1 MIVSTLMAASL
12 ALTPVQQEVPR
23 PVQKQAE
30 YITTMLVIC
39 RPVTSP
45 ALWDEWL
52 PFAVNDLGVTQE
64 YIATSREVVAER
76 DPYPVTETECLDALI
91 DATEKLE
98 KMLESDTDGR

>member
-1 MIVSTLMAASL
+1 MILSTLMAASL
-12 ALTPVQQEVPR
+12 ALAPLQQEVPR
-23 PVQKQAE
+23 PVQKQAQQ
-30 YITTMLVIC
+30 ITVMLVIC
-39 RPVTSP
+39 RPVISP

-52 PFAVNDLGVTQE
+52 PFALNDLGVTQE

-98 KMLESDTDGR
+98 KLLDARD